1 MTDARLRKSA
11 WRVDAGAPLTDIGQS
26 APLHSYS
33 SYLSATAVSFASNG
47 AATFLRGNILTM
59 DAQAARRPVFLTT
72 CARCGGK
79 LFEPVNFCPHCGA
92 PAKPASSESASAKKP
107 DAATASRTASATAA
121 RPEVAPDRS
130 QPVRP
135 TRFARADP
143 YGDTRSPPVSRD
155 GSRSWRVKV
164 GAAALAALVVLCGA
178 VVLLNRHDGSSDG
191 EQAAASNT
199 VQGSVTANGSSQA
212 RQEPAANAPAIA
224 PGTAQNPVVGQS
236 STSTV
241 GATAASDAVSAPPP
255 PSTATP
261 QPSQSASS
269 QRQGD
274 KNQRLM
280 ALALARAH
288 AGLEKNDLR
297 MARSG
302 VFWALSLQHDNSEAL
317 MLKQELLSR
326 ERARS
331 TP

>member
-1 MTDARLRKSA
+1 
-11 WRVDAGAPLTDIGQS
+11 
-26 APLHSYS
+26 
-33 SYLSATAVSFASNG
+33 
-47 AATFLRGNILTM
+47 M

-92 PAKPASSESASAKKP
+92 PAKLASSESASVKKP
-107 DAATASRTASATAA
+107 DAPTASRTASATAA
-121 RPEVAPDRS
+121 RPKVAPEGRS

-135 TRFARADP
+135 TRLAGADP
-143 YGDTRSPPVSRD
+143 YGDTRSPSLLRG

-178 VVLLNRHDGSSDG
+178 AVLLHRHDGSSDG
-191 EQAAASNT
+191 DQAAASNT
-199 VQGSVTANGSSQA
+199 VQGSVTPNGTGQA
-212 RQEPAANAPAIA
+212 RQASAANAPTIA
-224 PGTAQNPVVGQS
+224 PGPAQNPAVAQS
-236 STSTV
+236 PTV
-241 GATAASDAVSAPPP
+241 TAGPTPASEAVSAPPP

-261 QPSQSASS
+261 QPSQSVSS
-269 QRQGD
+269 PREGD

-288 AGLEKNDLR
+288 AGLEKNDLH

-326 ERARS
+326 ERERNTSS
-331 TP
+331 TATRGSVNGASPAD